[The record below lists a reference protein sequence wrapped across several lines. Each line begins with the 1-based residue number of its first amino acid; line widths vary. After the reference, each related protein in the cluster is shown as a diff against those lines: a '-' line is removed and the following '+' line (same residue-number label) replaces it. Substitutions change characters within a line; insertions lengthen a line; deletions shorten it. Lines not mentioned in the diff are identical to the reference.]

1 MENPKFK
8 IHLQVPIILTG
19 VDTQGPT
26 SRAITSLCKG
36 LNTKLLRTTTQRVG
50 ELLTY
55 EIEVEALSPSV
66 HKELGLIKDEPI
78 EN

>member
-1 MENPKFK
+1 MEYPKFTIK
-8 IHLQVPIILTG
+8 IQVPIILTG
-19 VDTQGPT
+19 ADTQGPT

-36 LNTKLLRTTTQRVG
+36 LNVKWIRTTTQRVDDM
-50 ELLTY
+50 LTY

>member
-1 MENPKFK
+1 MSTFK
-8 IHLQVPIILTG
+8 ISLQVPIILTG

-36 LNTKLLRTTTQRVG
+36 LNVRWIRTTTQRVG
-50 ELLTY
+50 DMLTY

-66 HKELGLIKDEPI
+66 IKQLE
-78 EN
+78 EESK

>member
-1 MENPKFK
+1 MEFPRFTIKM
-8 IHLQVPIILTG
+8 QVPIILTG
-19 VDTQGPT
+19 VDTIRT
-26 SRAITSLCKG
+26 TNRAITSLCKG
-36 LNTKLLRTTTQRVG
+36 LNVNHVSTRTQRVDDM
-50 ELLTY
+50 LTY